1 MRVLFLIKLYNDDCL
16 EVMKHLPSNYYD
28 VLLVDPPYEYLKHKL
43 DKPFNEQAVFDQ
55 WNRILKQ
62 DGFIILFGRGTSF
75 YRWNVMLDN
84 LGWKFKE
91 EVIWDKM
98 KTTSPI
104 LPLMRVHETISI
116 LAKNGKGKINKTCV
130 PYTDSRLTP
139 EVVLGDIKRLE
150 SGLNQN
156 NKAYGELLHYLKT
169 HDTTI
174 AQKSATKDVITFNPS
189 KNFRTNSRIAATAK
203 SMTKGKCEAD
213 IMSMTSPARSH
224 RYHPTQK
231 PTKLLERLLKLVVV
245 SDNAKII
252 DTFMGSG
259 STGVACVDLN
269 NKEHT
274 QYSFTGIELDNEY
287 FEIAKKRI
295 NGVHNHDD
303 KYL

>member
-1 MRVLFLIKLYNDDCL
+1 MRVFILAKLYNGDCL
-16 EVMKHLPSNYYD
+16 DVMKQLPSNYYD
-28 VLLVDPPYEYLKHKL
+28 VLLVDPPYEYLDHKL
-43 DKPFNEQAVFDQ
+43 DKSFNEQAVFDQ
-55 WNRILKQ
+55 WNRILK
-62 DGFIILFGRGTSF
+62 DTGYIIMFGRGISF
-75 YRWNVMLDN
+75 YRWNVMLDQ

-98 KTTSPI
+98 RTTSPV

-150 SGLNQN
+150 SGLNQD
-156 NKAYGELLHYLKT
+156 NKAYGELLHYLET

-174 AQKSATKDVITFNPS
+174 AKKSVTKDMLTFTPS
-189 KNFRTNSRIAATAK
+189 KNFRSTSRIAATAK
-203 SMTKGKCEAD
+203 SMLNGKRETD

-231 PTKLLERLLKLVVV
+231 PTKLLERLLKLVAAN
-245 SDNAKII
+245 DNIKVI

-259 STGVACVDLN
+259 STGVACADLN
-269 NKEHT
+269 NKENKH
-274 QYSFTGIELDNEY
+274 YEFTGIELDSEY
-287 FEIAKKRI
+287 FKIAKERI
-295 NGVHNHDD
+295 EETEKNND